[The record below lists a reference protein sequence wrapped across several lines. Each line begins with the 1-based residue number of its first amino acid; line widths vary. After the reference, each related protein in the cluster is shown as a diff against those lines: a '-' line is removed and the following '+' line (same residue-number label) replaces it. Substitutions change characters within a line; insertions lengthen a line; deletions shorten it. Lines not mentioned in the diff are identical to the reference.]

1 MSNNIEEMRQSMAQA
16 GVYSKADIDKIC
28 ELEKQYREECK
39 EIAEQ
44 CEAEGYP
51 ANGSNVGTDIS
62 RVLYF
67 FYYQGRIILTHG
79 FVKKAQ
85 KTPPSEIEKTKKYRK
100 DFIERNGE

>member
-1 MSNNIEEMRQSMAQA
+1 MSNNIEEMRQSMTQA

-51 ANGSNVGTDIS
+51 ANGSNYELRCAEARKYYDEQFADIDAN
-62 RVLYF
+62 Y
-67 FYYQGRIILTHG
+67 
-79 FVKKAQ
+79 
-85 KTPPSEIEKTKKYRK
+85 
-100 DFIERNGE
+100 DFDEE

>member
-1 MSNNIEEMRQSMAQA
+1 MSNNIEEMRNSMLDA

-51 ANGSNVGTDIS
+51 ANGSNYEL
-62 RVLYF
+62 RCENARA
-67 FYYQGRIILTHG
+67 YYDEQIAYID
-79 FVKKAQ
+79 A
-85 KTPPSEIEKTKKYRK
+85 KY
-100 DFIERNGE
+100 DEE

>member
-1 MSNNIEEMRQSMAQA
+1 MPTIEEMRQSMAQA

-51 ANGSNVGTDIS
+51 ANGSNYELRYAEV
-62 RVLYF
+62 RK
-67 FYYQGRIILTHG
+67 YYDHEFELID
-79 FVKKAQ
+79 
-85 KTPPSEIEKTKKYRK
+85 SKY
-100 DFIERNGE
+100 DFDEE